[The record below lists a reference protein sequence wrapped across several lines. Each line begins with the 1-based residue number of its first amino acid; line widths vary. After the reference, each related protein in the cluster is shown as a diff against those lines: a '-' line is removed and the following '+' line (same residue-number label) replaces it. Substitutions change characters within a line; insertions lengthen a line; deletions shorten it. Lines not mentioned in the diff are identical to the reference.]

1 VTRDPC
7 AAGSDLE
14 LVGEPSVSECTFL
27 KGRGALMTRQETS
40 WKASSPD
47 MSEDLLRFEYARDE
61 TKETLYVTGE
71 LDVSTVTTL
80 ERAVARRL
88 DGQGGA
94 FYLDLSALSFMDSSG
109 AHALVRLHH
118 RLTDLGR
125 QLVVDSPTPQVRRVL
140 EILGLDQMIDVRQ

>member
-1 VTRDPC
+1 
-7 AAGSDLE
+7 
-14 LVGEPSVSECTFL
+14 
-27 KGRGALMTRQETS
+27 MTRQETS

>member
-1 VTRDPC
+1 
-7 AAGSDLE
+7 
-14 LVGEPSVSECTFL
+14 
-27 KGRGALMTRQETS
+27 MTRPETS
-40 WKASSPD
+40 WQTRNPD
-47 MSEDLLRFEYARDE
+47 MSDDLLRFEFARDG

-71 LDVSTVTTL
+71 LDISTVTTL

-109 AHALVRLHH
+109 AHALVRLHR

-125 QLVVDSPTPQVRRVL
+125 QLVVSSPTRQVRRVL
-140 EILGLDQMIDVRQ
+140 EILGIDQVIDVRQ